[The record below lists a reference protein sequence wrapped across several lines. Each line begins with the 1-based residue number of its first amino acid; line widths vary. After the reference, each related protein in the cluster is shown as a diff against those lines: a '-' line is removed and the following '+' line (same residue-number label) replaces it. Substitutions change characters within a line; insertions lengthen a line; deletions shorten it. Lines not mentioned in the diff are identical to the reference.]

1 MSQQIGDRRKRGK
14 TNKQILTLER
24 HLRDQAVLS
33 GGRNTPESAVRGCG
47 GGGGGGCSRKRK
59 INRGRNLREMELTY
73 KLYSDF
79 CIRQTVF
86 EMKADGL
93 FCLSVVCFFFLV
105 RCIPVVGLV

>member
-24 HLRDQAVLS
+24 HLRDQAV
-33 GGRNTPESAVRGCG
+33 
-47 GGGGGGCSRKRK
+47 GGGGGCSRKRK